1 MPIFYEIELFKSSDE
16 FDISGNYIFDT
27 SLSLFGVMKQRIVSK
42 RSRRGNLLKLKTVE
56 GTKSV
61 YPMLDEFGLTYLD
74 HFIFKSSWDTSYHLE
89 CGFSRV
95 RTSAVAINPKI
106 NSNILVR
113 SIDQKS
119 SD

>member
-1 MPIFYEIELFKSSDE
+1 MTLLF
-16 FDISGNYIFDT
+16 FT
-27 SLSLFGVMKQRIVSK
+27 LLLSLILFFSFETDVIYEY
-42 RSRRGNLLKLKTVE
+42 GNLLKLKTVE

-95 RTSAVAINPKI
+95 QTSAVAINPKI